1 MPLLERKKP
10 QNIGTYRFRLLPR
23 FSGCIKTSLLTDCLP
38 TTETQMRTKLTPSF
52 IKTAPKPDKGDRV
65 IYWDDRQPGFGL
77 MVTSTGARSFVFQ
90 YRNAHQVS
98 RRWTWDVALPL
109 LIARREARKMAGRV
123 AEGKDPVAERRV
135 EREGSREAATNTLKA
150 IAESYFATE
159 REKPVKDRL
168 RSLNKKHQ
176 TFKRNIYPHIGA
188 KPIGEIRKSAINRML
203 DKLAKESGPS
213 AADQALTQ
221 LTGLLTWHSKRDDHF
236 RNPIGRGSID
246 RRRTRGDRDR
256 ILSDDELRV
265 VWRTAEAPGVLNS
278 YVRFLLLTAVR
289 RKEASGMRWDE
300 VANDDL
306 WTVPKERMKGKAG
319 KAFEHGVPL
328 SRPARAILDGMLKIG
343 PFVFT
348 NDGKKPIA
356 GFSHAKDKFDA
367 DVLATLRKEDTKA
380 KPLPHWTLHDLRRTA
395 RSLMSRAGI
404 QPDIAERVLAHKI
417 GGVRGVYD
425 RYAYLDEKR
434 HAIKELA
441 AQIERIVNP
450 LADNV
455 VPLRTK
461 EISQVPG

>member
-1 MPLLERKKP
+1 VYES
-10 QNIGTYRFRLLPR
+10 IIAYRLLTHD
-23 FSGCIKTSLLTDCLP
+23 KA
-38 TTETQMRTKLTPSF
+38 QMRTKLTPSF

-77 MVTSTGARSFVFQ
+77 MVTATGARSFVFQ
-90 YRNAHQVS
+90 YRNANQVS

-123 AEGKDPVAERRV
+123 AEGKDPVAERRDK
-135 EREGSREAATNTLKA
+135 REESREATSNTLKA
-150 IAESYFATE
+150 IAESYFAAE
-159 REKPVKDRL
+159 REKPVEDRL
-168 RSLNKKHQ
+168 RSLDKKHQ
-176 TFKRNIYPHIGA
+176 TFKRNIYPHLGA

-203 DKLAKESGPS
+203 DTLAKESGPA

-221 LTGLLTWHSKRDDHF
+221 LTGLFTWHSKRDDHF

-256 ILSDDELRV
+256 ILSDDELRI
-265 VWRTAEAPGVLNS
+265 VWRTAEAPGVFNA

-289 RKEASGMRWDE
+289 RKEASDMRWDE
-300 VANDDL
+300 VADDL
-306 WTVPKERMKGKAG
+306 WTVPKERMKGKVG
-319 KAFEHGVPL
+319 KSFEHGVPL
-328 SRPARAILDGMLKIG
+328 SGAARAILGGMLKVG
-343 PFVFT
+343 PVVFT

-367 DVLATLRKEDTKA
+367 DVLATLRKEDPKA

-417 GGVRGVYD
+417 GGVRGTYD
-425 RYAYLDEKR
+425 RHDYLPQKH
-434 HAIKELA
+434 HALEALA
-441 AQIERIVNP
+441 AEIQRIVCP
-450 LADNV
+450 PADNV
-455 VPLRTK
+455 VPLRSG
-461 EISQVPG
+461 EGAS